1 MLNELCVNLQYLFK
15 LYFERSILLDD
26 LKIAKVTPVFKTGN
40 NNTEH
45 CSFRPI
51 SVRPCFSKIL
61 ERIMYNCLYK
71 YLLDSNILYK
81 KQFGFQ
87 KEYSRNHTIAQLIY
101 HIQNNFEENNFT
113 LVFIDLSKAFDTVD
127 LNILLK
133 N

>member
-45 CSFRPI
+45 CSFRSI